1 MAAIG
6 GFAVRLQLAD
16 SDDPSKCRFNSA
28 IARKAVHSGLLQPL
42 TTASR
47 RSADPTNQLAA
58 ADVSA
63 AARRTVREIERPSPP
78 CATRRTLGRPR
89 ACQQVV
95 LVHHVV
101 EVIWSGERLELG
113 PEMFELLRI
122 RGQAFDQLLYRADR
136 TLHEQAIV
144 GDA

>member
-1 MAAIG
+1 MRTVGLHI
-6 GFAVRLQLAD
+6 AD
-16 SDDPSKCRFNSA
+16 SDDPSKCRFHSA
-28 IARKAVHSGLLQPL
+28 IAREAAYSGLLQPL

-47 RSADPTNQLAA
+47 RSADPTSQIAV
-58 ADVSA
+58 ADVAS
-63 AARRTVREIERPSPP
+63 AARRIVREIEGPNPQ

-101 EVIWSGERLELG
+101 EVIWGGERLELG

-136 TLHEQAIV
+136 TLHEQAKV